1 MSKAVP
7 VVIPDELVLAAIERA
22 YRHTGRD
29 APEVPTWAIYEHL
42 GFPTRSGPARRVY
55 ARLSVLQEAGWPQP
69 ARRVGIPMWVLTSA
83 VRRRLQRARRAG
95 KVPGLPES
103 PQHRAWRE
111 ARAAA
116 AQEIERFR
124 QELRDCL
131 EQALLL
137 LDVDPQADSDAW
149 FQVGERLRL
158 PCRRLGSAVH
168 CLREWQEPDD
178 AHADIDTDA
187 RPSYRVGRRSIR
199 YWDIR
204 RDGATGESGNPLG
217 LAGPSSD

>member
-1 MSKAVP
+1 MSKA
-7 VVIPDELVLAAIERA
+7 ELVLAAIERA
-22 YRHTGRD
+22 YRHSGRD

-55 ARLSVLQEAGWPQP
+55 ARLSLLQEAGWLEP

-83 VRRRLQRARRAG
+83 GRRRLQRARRGG

-116 AQEIERFR
+116 AQEVERFR
-124 QELRDCL
+124 QELRPCL

-137 LDVDPQADSDAW
+137 LDVDPLADSDAW
-149 FQVGERLRL
+149 FQVGERLRA
-158 PCRRLGSAVH
+158 PCRRVGSAVH

-178 AHADIDTDA
+178 AHADIDIGA
-187 RPSYRVGRRSIR
+187 LSGVGPSYRVGRRSIG
-199 YWDIR
+199 YWDAR
-204 RDGATGESGNPLG
+204 CDASTGESGNPLG
-217 LAGPSSD
+217 LSRPYSD